1 MPSFDVISKINY
13 QEFDNALANCLREIA
28 NRYDFKG
35 LNISIERKDKIITT
49 LAPDE
54 LKLKQVNE
62 LLQVHLIRRK
72 VDPRVIIIKNS
83 EGAAGGTIRQVSELA
98 EGISQEN
105 AKKIIAD
112 VKKLKL
118 KIQIKIQGEELR
130 AQGKKRDDLQE
141 AISAIEAI
149 DIGLP
154 IEFINF
160 RDQLN
165 MIEIILGIFIIVV
178 VGFYLFRPTSKQ
190 EEKDLKSK
198 NNWRGGF

>member
-13 QEFDNALANCLREIA
+13 PEFDNALANCLREIT

-35 LNISIERKDKIITT
+35 LNISIERKEKIITT

-54 LKLKQVNE
+54 LKLKQINE

-72 VDPRVIIIKNS
+72 VDPRVITVKNL
-83 EGAAGGTIRQVSELA
+83 ETAAGTTIRQISELK

-105 AKKIIAD
+105 AKKIIASI
-112 VKKLKL
+112 KKLKL

-130 AQGKKRDDLQE
+130 ADGKKRDDLQE
-141 AISAIEAI
+141 AISAIEAV

-154 IEFINF
+154 IEFVNF
-160 RDQLN
+160 RD
-165 MIEIILGIFIIVV
+165 
-178 VGFYLFRPTSKQ
+178 
-190 EEKDLKSK
+190 
-198 NNWRGGF
+198 

>member
-13 QEFDNALANCLREIA
+13 PEFDNALANCLREIT

-35 LNISIERKDKIITT
+35 LNISIERKDKTITT

-54 LKLKQVNE
+54 IKLKQVNE

-72 VDPRVIIIKNS
+72 VDPRVITVKSS
-83 EGAAGGTIRQVSELA
+83 ESAAGTTIRQVSELK

-130 AQGKKRDDLQE
+130 TEGKKRDDLQE
-141 AISAIEAI
+141 AISAIQAI

-154 IEFINF
+154 IEFVNF
-160 RDQLN
+160 RD
-165 MIEIILGIFIIVV
+165 
-178 VGFYLFRPTSKQ
+178 
-190 EEKDLKSK
+190 
-198 NNWRGGF
+198 

>member
-13 QEFDNALANCLREIA
+13 PEFDNALANCLREIT

-35 LNISIERKDKIITT
+35 LNISIERKDKTITT

-72 VDPRVIIIKNS
+72 VDPRVITVKNS
-83 EGAAGGTIRQVSELA
+83 ESAAGTTIRQVSELE

-130 AQGKKRDDLQE
+130 AEGKKRDDLQE

-154 IEFINF
+154 IEFVNF
-160 RDQLN
+160 RD
-165 MIEIILGIFIIVV
+165 
-178 VGFYLFRPTSKQ
+178 
-190 EEKDLKSK
+190 
-198 NNWRGGF
+198 

>member
-13 QEFDNALANCLREIA
+13 PEFDNALANCLREIG

-35 LNISIERKDKIITT
+35 LKISIERNDKIITT

-62 LLQVHLIRRK
+62 LLQIHLIRRK
-72 VDPRVIIIKNS
+72 VDPRVIAIKNS
-83 EGAAGGTIRQVSELA
+83 ESAAGTTVRQVSELE

-112 VKKLKL
+112 IKKLKL

-130 AQGKKRDDLQE
+130 AEGKKRDDLQE
-141 AISAIEAI
+141 AMAAIEAI

-154 IEFINF
+154 IEFVNF
-160 RDQLN
+160 RD
-165 MIEIILGIFIIVV
+165 
-178 VGFYLFRPTSKQ
+178 
-190 EEKDLKSK
+190 
-198 NNWRGGF
+198 

>member
-13 QEFDNALANCLREIA
+13 QEFDNALANCLREIG
-28 NRYDFKG
+28 NRYDSKG
-35 LNISIERKDKIITT
+35 LQITIERKEKNVTT

-62 LLQVHLIRRK
+62 LLQTHLIRRK
-72 VDPRVIIIKNS
+72 VDPRVFDIKS
-83 EGAAGGTIRQVSELA
+83 TEGASGGAIRQTSELK

-112 VKKLKL
+112 IKKMKL

-130 AQGKKRDDLQE
+130 VDGKKKDDLQE
-141 AISAIEAI
+141 AISAIKAI

-154 IEFINF
+154 IDFVNF
-160 RDQLN
+160 RD
-165 MIEIILGIFIIVV
+165 
-178 VGFYLFRPTSKQ
+178 
-190 EEKDLKSK
+190 
-198 NNWRGGF
+198 

>member
-13 QEFDNALANCLREIA
+13 PEFDNALANCLREIG

-35 LNISIERKDKIITT
+35 LKISIERKEKMITT

-62 LLQVHLIRRK
+62 LLQIHLIRRK
-72 VDPRVIIIKNS
+72 VDPRVIAIKNS
-83 EGAAGGTIRQVSELA
+83 ETAAGTTIRQVSELE

-112 VKKLKL
+112 IKKLKL

-130 AQGKKRDDLQE
+130 AEGKKRDDLQE
-141 AISAIEAI
+141 AIAAIEAI

-154 IEFINF
+154 IEFVNF
-160 RDQLN
+160 RD
-165 MIEIILGIFIIVV
+165 
-178 VGFYLFRPTSKQ
+178 
-190 EEKDLKSK
+190 
-198 NNWRGGF
+198 

>member
-13 QEFDNALANCLREIA
+13 SEFDNALANCLREIG

-35 LNISIERKDKIITT
+35 LKISIERKDKIITT

-62 LLQVHLIRRK
+62 LLQIHLIRRK
-72 VDPRVIIIKNS
+72 VDPRVIAIKNS
-83 EGAAGGTIRQVSELA
+83 ESAAGTTIRQVSELE

-112 VKKLKL
+112 IKKLKL

-130 AQGKKRDDLQE
+130 AEGKKRDDLQE
-141 AISAIEAI
+141 AISAIESI

-154 IEFINF
+154 IEFVNF
-160 RDQLN
+160 RD
-165 MIEIILGIFIIVV
+165 
-178 VGFYLFRPTSKQ
+178 
-190 EEKDLKSK
+190 
-198 NNWRGGF
+198 

>member
-13 QEFDNALANCLREIA
+13 PEFDNALANCLREIG

-35 LNISIERKDKIITT
+35 LKISIERKDKIITT

-62 LLQVHLIRRK
+62 LLQIHLIRRK
-72 VDPRVIIIKNS
+72 VDPRVIAIKNS
-83 EGAAGGTIRQVSELA
+83 ESAAGTTVRQVSELE

-112 VKKLKL
+112 IKKLKL

-130 AQGKKRDDLQE
+130 AEGKKRDDLQE
-141 AISAIEAI
+141 AMASIAAI

-154 IEFINF
+154 IEFVNF
-160 RDQLN
+160 RD
-165 MIEIILGIFIIVV
+165 
-178 VGFYLFRPTSKQ
+178 
-190 EEKDLKSK
+190 
-198 NNWRGGF
+198 

>member
-1 MPSFDVISKINY
+1 MPSFNVISKINY
-13 QEFDNALANCLREIA
+13 PEFDNALANCLREIT

-35 LNISIERKDKIITT
+35 LNISIERKDKTITT
-49 LAPDE
+49 IAPDE

-72 VDPRVIIIKNS
+72 VDPRVITVKNS
-83 EGAAGGTIRQVSELA
+83 ENAAGTTIRQISELK

-112 VKKLKL
+112 IKKLKL

-130 AQGKKRDDLQE
+130 AEGKKRDDLQE

-154 IEFINF
+154 IEFVNF
-160 RDQLN
+160 RD
-165 MIEIILGIFIIVV
+165 
-178 VGFYLFRPTSKQ
+178 
-190 EEKDLKSK
+190 
-198 NNWRGGF
+198 